1 MNFAIHAVK
10 VAEIKVRRHAEKY
23 VRRDLNTILAER
35 RVVRRLTVNVLGH
48 EEQPVDLTVDRGRRV
63 ATLVLDIDLHD
74 TTMSRK
80 DVAEVRLPAIAVEP
94 DARRCA
100 VATAAES
107 HLIKKLEVVERQFC
121 C

>member
-1 MNFAIHAVK
+1 
-10 VAEIKVRRHAEKY
+10 
-23 VRRDLNTILAER
+23 
-35 RVVRRLTVNVLGH
+35 
-48 EEQPVDLTVDRGRRV
+48 
-63 ATLVLDIDLHD
+63 
-74 TTMSRK
+74 MSRK

-107 HLIKKLEVVERQFC
+107 HLIKKLEVVKRQFC